1 MAVCQA
7 LGGRNV
13 IAIDINE
20 ERLKF
25 AKEYA
30 ASQTYLSA
38 PGGNAMEKSLYAKQ
52 QVGSSVCRILLQRAA
67 TDIRGSI

>member
-7 LGGRNV
+7 LGARNV
-13 IAIDINE
+13 IAIDMNE

-38 PGGNAMEKSLYAKQ
+38 PGGDMEKSLYAKQ

-67 TDIRGSI
+67 TDIRGSV